1 LVLVTLF
8 DATTAEV
15 GWVLSVY
22 NISGLL
28 ASLAVP
34 TYADRRGD
42 YLRPMLA
49 CGVLTGALALVLAF
63 AISLPIA
70 VIGLVVLGGPVF
82 FAGIAG
88 VGLPL
93 FQQMITRP
101 GLSTG
106 LYMNTRRLGAIAS
119 GPIIAIGSITVFGQ
133 RGIFLG
139 CALVTI
145 LGLHL
150 LGIAGRTMKR
160 GAAHSVAAIQ
170 S

>member
-1 LVLVTLF
+1 
-8 DATTAEV
+8 
-15 GWVLSVY
+15 
-22 NISGLL
+22 
-28 ASLAVP
+28 
-34 TYADRRGD
+34 
-42 YLRPMLA
+42 
-49 CGVLTGALALVLAF
+49 
-63 AISLPIA
+63 
-70 VIGLVVLGGPVF
+70 
-82 FAGIAG
+82 
-88 VGLPL
+88 
-93 FQQMITRP
+93 MITRP

-139 CALVTI
+139 CAFVTI
-145 LGLHL
+145 LGLPL